1 MESLKWQ
8 RIERERDVMEAVLL
22 QVKGACDKFKEKTNS
37 QEEHIRKVFIRIRI
51 RY

>member
-1 MESLKWQ
+1 MEFLKWQ
-8 RIERERDVMEAVLL
+8 RIKRERDVMEAVLL

-37 QEEHIRKVFIRIRI
+37 QEEHFRKVCIRIRV

>member
-8 RIERERDVMEAVLL
+8 RIEREWDVMEAVLI
-22 QVKGACDKFKEKTNS
+22 QVKGACDKFKEKTKS
-37 QEEHIRKVFIRIRI
+37 REGHIRKVFIRIRV